1 MNDREF
7 APVPAIPAPPD
18 PPPDSSAPP
27 PVTAW
32 PVRIAFALLVPL
44 GFYAETCAGY
54 FATACRPL
62 DLGTNLSWALFVIA
76 VIPFVARVP
85 FVLGYLAIVGAV
97 FAIPERPRIVRNRNR
112 FALWLAVIVPTVAA
126 IAGAIVPTRCTL
138 F

>member
-18 PPPDSSAPP
+18 PPPGSSAPP

-54 FATACRPL
+54 LATACRPL

-76 VIPFVARVP
+76 VIPFVARAP

-112 FALWLAVIVPTVAA
+112 FALWLALIVPTVAA

>member
-18 PPPDSSAPP
+18 PPPDSSVPP